1 MGTNFAGVELIEWIT
16 EEKDM
21 PLYDYRCTACDKTF
35 ELLVKVSSVPA
46 CPTCG
51 SQHLEKQV
59 SLTAPQ
65 GQSAGIIAKARTQA
79 AKEGHFS
86 NYKASERPRS

>member
-1 MGTNFAGVELIEWIT
+1 
-16 EEKDM
+16 M
-21 PLYDYRCTACDKTF
+21 PLYDYRCKDCDKTF
-35 ELLVKVSSVPA
+35 ELLVKSSTVPA
-46 CPTCG
+46 CPACS
-51 SQHLEKQV
+51 SQNLEKQV

-65 GQSAGIIAKARTQA
+65 GQTAGIIAKARTQA